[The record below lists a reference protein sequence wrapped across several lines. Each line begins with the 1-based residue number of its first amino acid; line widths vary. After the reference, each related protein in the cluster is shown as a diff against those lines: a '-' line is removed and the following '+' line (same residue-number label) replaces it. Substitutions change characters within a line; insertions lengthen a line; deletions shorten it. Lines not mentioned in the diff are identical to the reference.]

1 MADNNVNE
9 IIIAERDQGECSDAT
24 VEIKVKTLDSQTYT
38 LRVDKCMPVPALKEQ
53 IAIVTGV
60 LSDQQRLICRG
71 KVLKD
76 DQLLSAY
83 HVEDG
88 HTLHL
93 VVRQPLQQPPSFMA
107 GIAGDGHS
115 ESQGAVPI
123 AGDTRNRGGQVSHS
137 VVLGTFN
144 IPDQGDGG
152 IPDLNRIVSA
162 VLNSVGIGSLVP
174 VNASIGNGS
183 STIAQGTGLQGQ
195 ERAGNDGSR
204 SDTNQPQADHI
215 SDVQVDPGH
224 VSFRFPAAPLLRP
237 FQQATVIPDSLTTL
251 SHYLNRMRNEFA
263 LNSFDN
269 QSQTSTL
276 ESNEAEGFRS
286 TGLQSA
292 AGGLPT
298 PAVLGAVI
306 RSTQQLLTQQ
316 AGASLDQ
323 LATQLEGEAS
333 VTDAVARSEIQAA
346 AMRNGIMMQNLGALL
361 LELGRTTMTLRMGH
375 SSAEAVVNAGPAV
388 FVSTSGP
395 NPLMVQPLPFV
406 PGSSFGAIPI
416 GSTQQGTRMTA
427 GSVTPGDLL
436 RNIDIHIRSGSSSA
450 PSANGEQGEHGSVQ
464 QAEGQGSSAFGRQ
477 GVSSVLGET
486 SAVRVVPVRTVVAA
500 VPAAINARPPSE
512 STGGAL
518 GVFYPLLAR
527 FQQLNPSQITQF
539 RSSPHTVFSGDNPRS
554 AETAQQQTLGSVS
567 LSTTLP
573 QVQVQASVPAASE
586 SGLSQEELRLAN
598 FPASA
603 GATSAGEN
611 QPLVEG
617 MPQRQPGSSAE
628 QDLGQGPANVR
639 GFIIDVEAHN
649 MQEGHR
655 QGNVGTTSAEESS
668 SIQLPNGLG
677 QLFTGMVSGGQTN
690 NGRRETV
697 DFISQLLHYPARS
710 SISRQSAGQT
720 ETVAPSGIS
729 SMIEQAMQNPFSRG
743 SQLQMMERIGE
754 RSRNLAEMFSGL
766 NRNQNV
772 DFSGLLQQMMPAAS
786 QVLGNES
793 EAPVSQNAAEEQ
805 PRASSSG
812 SQAYNQDGE
821 TQTRISN
828 EEQHSAEEKEV
839 GAQKPQDEAD
849 NANGNGNL
857 PSDAEIHQSEN
868 SDDVYPG
875 VSPPSKRQK
884 TQ

>member
-1 MADNNVNE
+1 MADNNINE

-53 IAIVTGV
+53 IATVTGV

-93 VVRQPLQQPPSFMA
+93 VVRQPLQHPPSFMA
-107 GIAGDGHS
+107 GIAGDGHA
-115 ESQGAVPI
+115 EPQGADPI
-123 AGDTRNRGGQVSHS
+123 AGDTRNRSGQVSHS

-174 VNASIGNGS
+174 VSASIGNGS
-183 STIAQGTGLQGQ
+183 STMAQGTGLQGQ
-195 ERAGNDGSR
+195 ERVVNDSSR

-224 VSFRFPAAPLLRP
+224 VSFRFPAGPLLRP

-269 QSQTSTL
+269 QSQTSTF

-286 TGLQSA
+286 TGLPSV

-306 RSTQQLLTQQ
+306 RSTQQLLIQQ

-323 LATQLEGEAS
+323 LATQLEGEAT
-333 VTDAVARSEIQAA
+333 VTDASARREIQSA

-361 LELGRTTMTLRMGH
+361 LELGRTTMTLRMGE

-406 PGSSFGAIPI
+406 PGSSFGAIPV
-416 GSTQQGTRMTA
+416 GSTHQGTRMTA
-427 GSVTPGDLL
+427 GSVTPGDVL

-450 PSANGEQGEHGSVQ
+450 PSGNAEQGEHGSVQ
-464 QAEGQGSSAFGRQ
+464 QTEGQASSAFGRQ
-477 GVSSVLGET
+477 GVSSILGET

-500 VPAAINARPPSE
+500 VPAAISARPPTE

-527 FQQLNPSQITQF
+527 FQQLNPSQITQI
-539 RSSPHTVFSGDNPRS
+539 RSLPHTVISGDNPRG
-554 AETAQQQTLGSVS
+554 AETAQQQTPGSVS
-567 LSTTLP
+567 LLTTQP
-573 QVQVQASVPAASE
+573 QVQVQASVPTASQ
-586 SGLSQEELRLAN
+586 SGASQEELRLAN
-598 FPASA
+598 FSASTA
-603 GATSAGEN
+603 TTSADET
-611 QPLVEG
+611 QPLVHG
-617 MPQRQPGSSAE
+617 MPQRQAGLSAE

-649 MQEGHR
+649 MQEGHP
-655 QGNVGTTSAEESS
+655 QGNVGTVSGEESS
-668 SIQLPNGLG
+668 STQLPNGLG

-710 SISRQSAGQT
+710 SISRQSAGQS
-720 ETVAPSGIS
+720 ETVAPAGIS

-743 SQLQMMERIGE
+743 SQLQMMEQIGE

-766 NRNQNV
+766 NRNQTV
-772 DFSGLLQQMMPAAS
+772 DFSGLLHQMMPAVS

-793 EAPVSQNAAEEQ
+793 EAPASQNGAEEQ
-805 PRASSSG
+805 PRTSSSG
-812 SQAYNQDGE
+812 SQAYNHGGE
-821 TQTRISN
+821 TQPRISN
-828 EEQHSAEEKEV
+828 EEQHSAEVKEV
-839 GAQKPQDEAD
+839 EVQKPQDEAD
-849 NANGNGNL
+849 NVNGNENL
-857 PSDAEIHQSEN
+857 PSDADIQQAEN